1 MLQTRGRVWRVRG
14 RLGAA
19 LVGRCARGSA
29 RTRAP
34 THSHAAAASHRDL
47 LFAPLSPGVVQA
59 HPVIADYPF
68 TTLHPHVG
76 VCAFADGSA
85 LKVADIPGLIEGAHE
100 DRGLGHEFLRH
111 IERTRVLCY
120 VVDASAANADPAGD
134 LASLQEELRLYD
146 PRLPRRPALVVA
158 NKADLPGAAAGAARL
173 RAATRMP
180 VVEVS
185 ARLRRGAAEAVE
197 ALRWLVDAAARA
209 EANAGARGL
218 G

>member
-1 MLQTRGRVWRVRG
+1 M
-14 RLGAA
+14 
-19 LVGRCARGSA
+19 
-29 RTRAP
+29 
-34 THSHAAAASHRDL
+34 
-47 LFAPLSPGVVQA
+47 
-59 HPVIADYPF
+59 
-68 TTLHPHVG
+68 G
-76 VCAFADGSA
+76 VCGFADGGA

-146 PRLPRRPALVVA
+146 AALPRRPALVVA

-180 VVEVS
+180 VLEVS
-185 ARLRRGAAEAVE
+185 ALRRRGGGEVVE
-197 ALRWLVDAAARA
+197 ALRWLAVAAARA
-209 EANAGARGL
+209 AASAAAAAAAAT
-218 G
+218 